1 MGNRS
6 GLKRS
11 QKLDRGQSHEAHA
24 PAHPRNPEIDGK
36 ENACVTVRC
45 KSAPAARSPTKSDSS
60 HGLATSVA
68 PAARSPTKS
77 DASHGLATSVEE
89 VASTDTLG
97 DTGASSDC
105 ILRPASWGP
114 IRVPNLNGP
123 THLAL
128 RGTELIISNTLGHA
142 VHCVPLADVGAH
154 PHAVHPYPGQWHHF
168 LFPTGVACDESGR
181 CWVAECNKCTVS
193 LCSLPKPS
201 DGPWSTLASTGPPAT
216 SQGVLG
222 CFGSEGSGEGQ
233 LRGPD
238 GLALHRPSQ
247 SLLVVDQ
254 ANHRVSAF
262 DVTSTPPALK
272 FSFGQHGSGDGE
284 LSQPRGI
291 ACDDGDEGFVCGAIS
306 AVARPR
312 APQPALHH
320 FGPFLPPPAATPNLC
335 RRPTTLYVLRCPLRR

>member
-11 QKLDRGQSHEAHA
+11 QRQTD
-24 PAHPRNPEIDGK
+24 K
-36 ENACVTVRC
+36 ENACATARS
-45 KSAPAARSPTKSDSS
+45 KSAPASRSPTKPDQSRGPASRPPTKPDSSRGPASRPPTKPDSS
-60 HGLATSVA
+60 HGPASRPSTKPDSSHELAKA
-68 PAARSPTKS
+68 
-77 DASHGLATSVEE
+77 VE
-89 VASTDTLG
+89 G
-97 DTGASSDC
+97 DC

-128 RGTELIISNTLGHA
+128 RGDTELIISSTLGHA
-142 VHCVPLADVGAH
+142 VHCVPLADRVDTH

-181 CWVAECNKCTVS
+181 CWVAECNSCTVS

-216 SQGVLG
+216 GQGVLR
-222 CFGSEGSGEGQ
+222 CFGSEGAGEGQ

-238 GLALHRPSQ
+238 GIALHRPSQ

-262 DVTSTPPALK
+262 DVTITPPALK

-291 ACDDGDEGFVCGAIS
+291 ACDDGDEAFVCGVSSQPTERLCTTIDNLHL
-306 AVARPR
+306 
-312 APQPALHH
+312 APIL
-320 FGPFLPPPAATPNLC
+320 
-335 RRPTTLYVLRCPLRR
+335 RRPLRW

>member
-6 GLKRS
+6 GLTRS
-11 QKLDRGQSHEAHA
+11 RRQNHEI
-24 PAHPRNPEIDGK
+24 IDT

-45 KSAPAARSPTKSDSS
+45 KSAPAARSPTKSDD
-60 HGLATSVA
+60 
-68 PAARSPTKS
+68 P
-77 DASHGLATSVEE
+77 SHGLATSVED

-128 RGTELIISNTLGHA
+128 RGDTELIISNTLGHA
-142 VHCVPLADVGAH
+142 VHCVPLADVDAH

-181 CWVAECNKCTVS
+181 CWVAECNNCTVS
-193 LCSLPKPS
+193 LCSLPKQS
-201 DGPWSTLASTGPPAT
+201 GEPWSTLESTGPPAVDP
-216 SQGVLG
+216 GVLG
-222 CFGSEGSGEGQ
+222 CFRGGGSGEGE

-262 DVTSTPPALK
+262 DLTSTPPALK

-291 ACDDGDEGFVCGAIS
+291 ACDDGDEVFVCGAPLS
-306 AVARPR
+306 TAGPGAAARPASSWTLLATTCR
-312 APQPALHH
+312 NAQPL
-320 FGPFLPPPAATPNLC
+320 
-335 RRPTTLYVLRCPLRR
+335 

>member
-6 GLKRS
+6 GLTRS
-11 QKLDRGQSHEAHA
+11 QQQ
-24 PAHPRNPEIDGK
+24 NPEIIDK

-45 KSAPAARSPTKSDSS
+45 KSAPAARSPTKSD
-60 HGLATSVA
+60 
-68 PAARSPTKS
+68 RR
-77 DASHGLATSVEE
+77 HGLATSVED

-97 DTGASSDC
+97 DTGANSDC
-105 ILRPASWGP
+105 ILQPASWGP
-114 IRVPNLNGP
+114 IRVPNLDGP

-128 RGTELIISNTLGHA
+128 RGDTELIISSTLGHA
-142 VHCVPLADVGAH
+142 VHCVPLADVDAH

-181 CWVAECNKCTVS
+181 CWVAECNRCTVS

-216 SQGVLG
+216 GQGVLG
-222 CFGSEGSGEGQ
+222 CFGSEGSGKGQ

-254 ANHRVSAF
+254 ANHCVSAF
-262 DVTSTPPALK
+262 DVTHNITGTPPALK
-272 FSFGQHGSGDGE
+272 FSFGQRGSGDGE
-284 LSQPRGI
+284 LSHPRGI
-291 ACDDGDEGFVCGAIS
+291 ACDDGDEAFVCG
-306 AVARPR
+306 VR
-312 APQPALHH
+312 
-320 FGPFLPPPAATPNLC
+320 FPAAGLWAS
-335 RRPTTLYVLRCPLRR
+335 RPTRRSA

>member
-11 QKLDRGQSHEAHA
+11 ERQTD
-24 PAHPRNPEIDGK
+24 K
-36 ENACVTVRC
+36 ENACATARS
-45 KSAPAARSPTKSDSS
+45 KSAPASRSPTKPDQSRGPASRPPTKPDSS
-60 HGLATSVA
+60 HELAKA
-68 PAARSPTKS
+68 
-77 DASHGLATSVEE
+77 VE
-89 VASTDTLG
+89 G
-97 DTGASSDC
+97 DC

-128 RGTELIISNTLGHA
+128 RGDTELIISSTLGHA
-142 VHCVPLADVGAH
+142 VHCVPLADRLDTH

-181 CWVAECNKCTVS
+181 CWVAECNSCTVS

-216 SQGVLG
+216 GQGVLR
-222 CFGSEGSGEGQ
+222 CFGSEGAGEGQ

-238 GLALHRPSQ
+238 GIALHRPSQ

-262 DVTSTPPALK
+262 DVTITPPALK

-291 ACDDGDEGFVCGAIS
+291 ACDDGDEVFVCGALIS
-306 AVARPR
+306 AQSASVVCTTIDNLQL
-312 APQPALHH
+312 APIL
-320 FGPFLPPPAATPNLC
+320 
-335 RRPTTLYVLRCPLRR
+335 RRPLRW